1 MHQLL
6 ERRKKKE
13 CGRRQIHP
21 EGDNKRDPSFI
32 HLPSGE
38 QAGDG
43 ESHGHKGEIKS
54 GVYAD
59 PDLSGVHR
67 DISGSHT
74 IRNGEQ

>member
-1 MHQLL
+1 MVPNATPWREGYTYVEIRGKYRIPMHQLL

-43 ESHGHKGEIKS
+43 EVPTGH
-54 GVYAD
+54 
-59 PDLSGVHR
+59 
-67 DISGSHT
+67 
-74 IRNGEQ
+74 

>member
-43 ESHGHKGEIKS
+43 
-54 GVYAD
+54 
-59 PDLSGVHR
+59 
-67 DISGSHT
+67 
-74 IRNGEQ
+74 

>member
-38 QAGDG
+38 QAGGQD
-43 ESHGHKGEIKS
+43 S
-54 GVYAD
+54 
-59 PDLSGVHR
+59 L
-67 DISGSHT
+67 
-74 IRNGEQ
+74 